1 MPNLKCNVNDCKF
14 NCCSKCTK
22 NQISIGAWMA
32 LKPKDIEC
40 QDYQKGINFFSE
52 EFAKELFQ
60 EEKETIISCKATDC
74 IHNSSSVCVAREI
87 TVEPCDNCK
96 IETVC
101 VSYCKD
107 TKRSK
112 VD

>member
-1 MPNLKCNVNDCKF
+1 MPNLNCNASECVF
-14 NCCSKCTK
+14 NCCCKCTK
-22 NQISIGAWMA
+22 NQISIGKWLA

-40 QDYQKGINFFSE
+40 QDYRQGEKVFNE
-52 EFAKELFQ
+52 EFAQDLIKEQ
-60 EEKETIISCKATDC
+60 EETIISCKATDC
-74 IHNSSSVCVAREI
+74 IHNSSAVCVAREI
-87 TVEPCDNCK
+87 TIEPCSHSK

-112 VD
+112 AD